1 MQLGLKYADG
11 NVSQF
16 LTNLPRMI
24 DLLREEFNR
33 ELLDQNI
40 VSYMWIQIVE
50 KLYCELDFEQTD
62 FSGLGCLSQDRLQF
76 FLFALLLNEIN
87 DENW

>member
-1 MQLGLKYADG
+1 M
-11 NVSQF
+11 NQF
-16 LTNLPRMI
+16 AANLPRMI
-24 DLLREEFNR
+24 DLLREELNR
-33 ELLDQNI
+33 ELLEGNV

-50 KLYCELDFEQTD
+50 KLYSELDFEQAD
-62 FSGLGCLSQDRLQF
+62 YSGLGSVSQDRMQF